1 MASFKNHAAN
11 LASFTAVMAC
21 LAGEPVLAADS
32 DNVSKPD
39 PKAVE
44 KIIRDY
50 LLKNPKIIVDA
61 IEAHRRNLA
70 AQEAEAV
77 RNTIQA
83 RSKDLRHDPDSVVG
97 GNLSGDVTVVEF
109 FDYRCGVC
117 KRVHPIVKQLIKRD
131 GKIRLVYKEWPILGK
146 QSVFA
151 SRAAIASRKQGDDK
165 YLEFHNRM
173 MTARQNLTADAVLKL
188 ATSAGLDSE
197 QLKRDMR
204 APEIDKII
212 QRNYDLAQSLKLNGT
227 PSFLIGDTLLRG
239 ARDADTMLNLVRAA
253 RNKS

>member
-1 MASFKNHAAN
+1 MIRSRPFSFLSAAIR
-11 LASFTAVMAC
+11 AGTAC
-21 LAGEPVLAADS
+21 LAGGPVLAADGN
-32 DNVSKPD
+32 NVSKPD
-39 PKAVE
+39 TKAVE

-50 LLKNPKIIVDA
+50 LLKNPKMIVDA

-70 AQEAEAV
+70 AQEEQAV
-77 RNTIQA
+77 RNTIRA

-131 GKIRLVYKEWPILGK
+131 GKIRLVYKEWPILGP

-165 YLEFHNRM
+165 YLDFHNRM
-173 MTARQNLTADAVLKL
+173 MTARQNLTTDAVLKL
-188 ATSAGLDSE
+188 ATSSGLDSK